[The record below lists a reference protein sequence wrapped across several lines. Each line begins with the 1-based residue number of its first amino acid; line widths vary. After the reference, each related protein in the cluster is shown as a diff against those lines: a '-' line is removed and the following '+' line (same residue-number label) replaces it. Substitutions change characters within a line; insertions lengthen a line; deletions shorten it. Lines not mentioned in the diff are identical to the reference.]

1 MPYTSHGHW
10 FGADAPT
17 AEDVQPRLVARCGGP
32 AVCPPC
38 AREAIAAGHAG
49 PFEVADGRRTVQ
61 RRRYATRAELA
72 ERMAVHM
79 RGANDMDVS
88 WEDLAMAG
96 LEALAALHVP
106 VDALVKITVEEET

>member
-32 AVCPPC
+32 GLCPEC
-38 AREAIAAGHAG
+38 AREAG
-49 PFEVADGRRTVQ
+49 ADRPRRTVQ
-61 RRRYATRAELA
+61 RYATRAELA

-88 WEDLAMAG
+88 WEDLAMAALEG
-96 LEALAALHVP
+96 LAELHVP
-106 VDALVKITVEEET
+106 VDALVKITVEEEA

>member
-32 AVCPPC
+32 AMCPIC
-38 AREAIAAGHAG
+38 AHDAA
-49 PFEVADGRRTVQ
+49 PVVEKRTVT

-72 ERMAVHM
+72 EPMAAHM

-88 WEDLAMAG
+88 WEDLA
-96 LEALAALHVP
+96 LAALEGLAELHVP
-106 VDALVKITVEEET
+106 VDALVKITVEEEA

>member
-32 AVCPPC
+32 AVCPRC
-38 AREAIAAGHAG
+38 AHEAAQAST
-49 PFEVADGRRTVQ
+49 GRRTITRQ
-61 RRRYATRAELA
+61 RYATRAELA
-72 ERMAVHM
+72 ERMADHM
-79 RGANDMDVS
+79 RGANDMDAT
-88 WEDLAMAG
+88 WEDHALAA
-96 LEALAALHVP
+96 LEALAELHVP